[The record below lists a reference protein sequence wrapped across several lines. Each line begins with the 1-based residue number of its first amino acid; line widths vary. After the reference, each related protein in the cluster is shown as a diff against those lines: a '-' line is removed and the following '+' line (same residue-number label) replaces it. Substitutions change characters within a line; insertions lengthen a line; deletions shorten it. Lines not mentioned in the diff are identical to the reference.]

1 MPWVAAAATVV
12 GGMMSDKGGPGSNAT
27 QLPGMEGVA
36 QNYQAALPGYMNQA
50 QQYQGAMNPAFANQA
65 FNAMYN
71 NPYAGGVQGAA
82 NQAGQM
88 AGQFAPMAQQA
99 GAGAFG
105 AGQRALDAGQQIWQ
119 TAQDPQNALF
129 NRLQQQTMDQSNVT
143 NSMYG
148 LGGSGAG
155 AGLAQQALGNF
166 DINWQNQQLQRQMQG
181 QQALGAG
188 INQYGAANQ
197 QGIDMGMAGMG
208 FQQQAGLLPYQ
219 AARGLGQDR
228 FGAIGA
234 QQQAMMSGLQ
244 PYQQNINNMG
254 AYLGLGMGAQQQQ
267 LGAQQNQYANQQQ
280 NAANMA
286 QLGTNLGMQ
295 YFGRGSTSSTPTYT
309 NEIQH

>member
-1 MPWVAAAATVV
+1 MPWVAVAGTVV
-12 GGMMSDKGGPGSNAT
+12 GGLLSDKGGPSSNAT
-27 QLPGMEGVA
+27 QLPGMA
-36 QNYQAALPGYMNQA
+36 DMASNYQGALSGYMNQA
-50 QQYQGAMNPAFANQA
+50 KQYQGATDPAYANQA
-65 FNAMYN
+65 FDAMYN

-99 GAGAFG
+99 GVGAFG
-105 AGQRALDAGQQIWQ
+105 AGQQALNAGQQIWQ

-129 NRLQQQTMDQSNVT
+129 NRMQQQTMDQSNVA

-148 LGGSGAG
+148 LGGSAAG
-155 AGLAQQALGNF
+155 AGLAQQALGNL

-197 QGIDMGMAGMG
+197 QGTDMGQAAMG

-219 AARGLGQDR
+219 AARGLAQDR
-228 FGAIGA
+228 FGAISA
-234 QQQAMMSGLQ
+234 QQGAMQGGLA

-254 AYLGLGMGAQQQQ
+254 TYLGLGMGQQNTQLATQQQQ
-267 LGAQQNQYANQQQ
+267 YTNQQAQ
-280 NAANMA
+280 AANYA
-286 QLGTNLGMQ
+286 QLATNLGMH
-295 YFGRGSTSSTPTYT
+295 YFGSQTPTQT
-309 NEIQH
+309 PTPTHEIQH